1 MQAPK
6 KISRPKPY
14 LLKFEWPD
22 GLETIIEV
30 KAFRKECPCA
40 ECKGE
45 TIAGKVVSFPKIDM
59 FKPGQYELK
68 RIEPVG
74 NYAISAVWGDG
85 HDSGIYDWAY
95 LRNLC
100 EKNAL
105 SPEQIEE
112 IGKQYENSP
121 NTSLN

>member
-6 KISRPKPY
+6 KISRPKPF

-22 GLETIIEV
+22 GFEATIEV
-30 KAFRKECPCA
+30 KTFRKECPCA

-45 TIAGKVVSFPKIDM
+45 SIAGKVISFPKIDM
-59 FKPGQYELK
+59 FKPGQYDLK
-68 RIEPVG
+68 QIIPVG
-74 NYAISAVWGDG
+74 NYAITAIWGDG

-95 LRNLC
+95 LRSIC

-105 SPEQIEE
+105 TDDE
-112 IGKQYENSP
+112 IKELERKHEDSGKTAMN
-121 NTSLN
+121 